1 MSVGKPSSNVR
12 SSSGITESTVVRNL
26 VNVRNAEK
34 LSSGTQLFSSI
45 RDFILERNC
54 VNVLCVADALLETHS
69 LEFIREFILERN
81 HINVISVARPLNANL
96 AVHWRIHTGGK
107 SYKCNHSDKSFTAH
121 LASPSCSSYRRDS
134 IEM

>member
-1 MSVGKPSSNVR
+1 MAKSSVAGLCSSLEAYWGETISIMIYLARPSVKR
-12 SSSGITESTVVRNL
+12 ETL
-26 VNVRNAEK
+26 H
-34 LSSGTQLFSSI
+34 FI
-45 RDFILERNC
+45 REFILERNC

-96 AVHWRIHTGGK
+96 AVHWRIHTGEK
-107 SYKCNHSDKSFTAH
+107 PYKCNHSDKHFAAQ
-121 LASPSCSSYRRDS
+121 LASPSCTSYRRDS